1 MVERRQEMD
10 ENAPNGPTMDAATRL
25 AAYAVIELTVRQIGD
40 PSLTQDHRDE
50 LAVIMKDVDAQMVA
64 LEIATVLTGV
74 AVGHVAAG
82 CCDIE
87 LGSMIDEMRAR
98 VVAEG

>member
-1 MVERRQEMD
+1 MD
-10 ENAPNGPTMDAATRL
+10 ENAPNGPTMDAKTRL
-25 AAYAVIELTVRQIGD
+25 AAYAVIELAVRQIGD
-40 PSLTQDHRDE
+40 PSRTQDHRDE
-50 LAVIMKDVDAQMVA
+50 LAVIMKPVDPQMVA

-74 AVGHVAAG
+74 AVGHLAAG

-98 VVAEG
+98 VVAEE